1 MIEILCIHL
10 QYSIMSIL
18 LNFDS
23 QNSIIE
29 MGEKKSRIF
38 ILVEE
43 AFSNNDKDYYN
54 HYVIK
59 DKTILQTYH

>member
-1 MIEILCIHL
+1 
-10 QYSIMSIL
+10 MSIL